1 MLVYFKYVWTQV
13 LKQRCL
19 GALCPHLCSL
29 CAGVI
34 PRRGFPGH
42 GEMTARS
49 SRPTDHSQARWETLP
64 RRLSNSPRVGSH
76 WLAGVTSPLLSQW
89 RPVDLST
96 LIGQGWILGQP
107 LESGG
112 GVSPLPTLPQGLD
125 RGGGRFSQEEVRGS
139 GAEAG
144 GAYAACAPDP
154 GLVLTKL
161 GSQSTG
167 IVLSPPQRLRLGAL
181 CPFMLISS

>member
-1 MLVYFKYVWTQV
+1 M
-13 LKQRCL
+13 
-19 GALCPHLCSL
+19 
-29 CAGVI
+29 
-34 PRRGFPGH
+34 
-42 GEMTARS
+42 
-49 SRPTDHSQARWETLP
+49 
-64 RRLSNSPRVGSH
+64 
-76 WLAGVTSPLLSQW
+76 
-89 RPVDLST
+89 DLST